1 MDKKKAT
8 KIQNINDGISAG
20 SGIVA
25 LAVPEFSFV
34 PLIVFGVNRIL
45 GFVSDDDIIKRLK
58 KIEKQLQKKKISKSD
73 FKDKISNLSEHKKYF
88 STSVLESIIKNCIPE
103 TVDIYISLFIDYIM
117 QEKCEME
124 EELCEIISLLNKHDL
139 DLVKYIKKYLKNGKR
154 LNYKRETKRLDEIA
168 RKNAELEIE
177 NKKIEEE
184 NKNNPGRISKITM
197 PPFQDRSVILDEER
211 TIFWNDFSIYCGL
224 PSQIPL
230 NFTMLYECC
239 NTNTDDGYSDWIFYG
254 KSFIKLE
261 KCGVLQLDYKNTI
274 GTLTNLDISRFHIT
288 ILGLLL
294 LEYID
299 I

>member
-1 MDKKKAT
+1 
-8 KIQNINDGISAG
+8 
-20 SGIVA
+20 
-25 LAVPEFSFV
+25 
-34 PLIVFGVNRIL
+34 
-45 GFVSDDDIIKRLK
+45 
-58 KIEKQLQKKKISKSD
+58 
-73 FKDKISNLSEHKKYF
+73 
-88 STSVLESIIKNCIPE
+88 
-103 TVDIYISLFIDYIM
+103 M

-139 DLVKYIKKYLKNGKR
+139 DLVKHIKKYLKNGKR
-154 LNYKRETKRLDEIA
+154 LNYKQETKRLDEIA
-168 RKNAELEIE
+168 RKNVELEIE

-288 ILGLLL
+288 ILGLFL